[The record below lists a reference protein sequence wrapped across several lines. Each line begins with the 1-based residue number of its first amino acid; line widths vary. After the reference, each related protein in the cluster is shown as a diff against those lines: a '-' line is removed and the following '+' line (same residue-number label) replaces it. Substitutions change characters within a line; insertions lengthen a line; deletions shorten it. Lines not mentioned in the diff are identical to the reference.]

1 MFRFIHRNTPRR
13 NSTTVAT
20 AAMTIAAR
28 DPEGRDR
35 VLGDDAAI
43 GGLTEGMP
51 VVIIEELDVGC

>member
-1 MFRFIHRNTPRR
+1 M
-13 NSTTVAT
+13 

-28 DPEGRDR
+28 DPEERVR